1 MTNVRFPRELQMLD
15 AGGKQGKFLDMPIID
30 LNYIARK
37 QPIGMADAGGD
48 AEDDIL

>member
-1 MTNVRFPRELQMLD
+1 MLD
-15 AGGKQGKFLDMPIID
+15 AGGKQGKFLDLPIID
-30 LNYIARK
+30 LSYIARK